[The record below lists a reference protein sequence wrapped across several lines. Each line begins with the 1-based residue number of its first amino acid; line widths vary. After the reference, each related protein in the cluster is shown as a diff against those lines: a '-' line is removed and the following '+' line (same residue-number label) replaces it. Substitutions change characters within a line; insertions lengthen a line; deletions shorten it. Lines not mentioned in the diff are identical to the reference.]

1 MQNEFIRDFLFF
13 HFVFLSA
20 KNYIAMIGKLL
31 EIPVHWIGVGSNLDD
46 MIDYK

>member
-1 MQNEFIRDFLFF
+1 MQNEFICDFLFF

-20 KNYIAMIGKLL
+20 KNYIARIDKLL
-31 EIPVHWIGVGSNLDD
+31 EIPVHWIGIGANSDD